1 MDPLAP
7 PSEARIVWLPEDD
20 TSAVFLRPAPR
31 RLVTDSDPQPA
42 FDAAYR
48 IADDDEDVLLYD
60 LGDGQRLQLVVETA
74 APVGKPL
81 AAVIPL
87 NREGFDRL
95 ESLYRLLAALHSRT
109 IPPDTRLTAQQRLRL
124 RRMLQCF
131 DGYRDGAT
139 QREIAQVVFHIAQ
152 LDRQAWQDASARH
165 AIKTLLRDAR
175 AMIAGGYRALLRHR
189 RPG

>member
-1 MDPLAP
+1 MPA
-7 PSEARIVWLPEDD
+7 ED
-20 TSAVFLRPAPR
+20 TSAIFLGPAPSG
-31 RLVTDSDPQPA
+31 LSPDADLQSTL
-42 FDAAYR
+42 DAASR
-48 IADDDEDVLLYD
+48 IGDDDEDVLLYD

-74 APVGKPL
+74 ASIGKPL

-95 ESLYRLLAALHSRT
+95 ESLYRLLAALHGRT

>member
-1 MDPLAP
+1 MNPQLP
-7 PSEARIVWLPEDD
+7 PSEARIVWQLADD
-20 TSAVFLRPAPR
+20 TSAVFLGPAPAS
-31 RLVTDSDPQPA
+31 LVADTDPQTT
-42 FDAAYR
+42 FDAACR
-48 IADDDEDVLLYD
+48 IGGDDEDVLLYD
-60 LGDGQRLQLVVETA
+60 LGDGQRIQLVIETA
-74 APVGKPL
+74 TPVDRPL

-87 NREGFDRL
+87 GRDGFDRVQ
-95 ESLYRLLAALHSRT
+95 SLRRLLATLHGRA

-124 RRMLQCF
+124 RKMLQCF

-139 QREIAQVVFHIAQ
+139 QREIAQVVFHIAG

-189 RPG
+189 RPD

>member
-1 MDPLAP
+1 MPA
-7 PSEARIVWLPEDD
+7 ED
-20 TSAVFLRPAPR
+20 TSAIFLGPAPSG
-31 RLVTDSDPQPA
+31 LSPDTDLQPTL
-42 FDAAYR
+42 DAASR
-48 IADDDEDVLLYD
+48 IGDNDEDVLLYD
-60 LGDGQRLQLVVETA
+60 LGNGQRVQIDRGTTA
-74 APVGKPL
+74 PIGKAL
-81 AAVIPL
+81 AAIIPL
-87 NREGFDRL
+87 NSEGFDRL
-95 ESLYRLLAALHSRT
+95 EAVSRLLASLHGRA
-109 IPPDTRLTAQQRLRL
+109 IPPDTRLTAQQRMRS

>member
-1 MDPLAP
+1 VDPQLP
-7 PSEARIVWLPEDD
+7 PSEARIVWQLADD
-20 TSAVFLRPAPR
+20 TSAVFLGPAPAS
-31 RLVTDSDPQPA
+31 LVADTDPQTT
-42 FDAAYR
+42 FDAACR
-48 IADDDEDVLLYD
+48 IGGDDEDVLLYD
-60 LGDGQRLQLVVETA
+60 LGDGQRIQLVIETA
-74 APVGKPL
+74 TPVDRPL

-87 NREGFDRL
+87 GRDGFDRVQ
-95 ESLYRLLAALHSRT
+95 SLRRLLATLHGRA

-124 RRMLQCF
+124 RKMLQCF

-139 QREIAQVVFHIAQ
+139 QREIAQVVFHIAG

-189 RPG
+189 RPD